1 MNWIKSNPFLAGLA
15 GATILICGI
24 LYVLGS
30 KWATRYDE
38 AKAGFDE
45 AYQAVSAAERTPLYP
60 TDENRDGKRKALTEY
75 SKDIEDL
82 RDLFKP
88 YRPEDTANISPQ
100 AFTDRLKS
108 ASSEVSTAFGKT
120 ELPEN
125 FFLGFE
131 GYRNQLAQSGATGT
145 LLYSM
150 AGIKEA
156 LLSLAEARPS
166 ALLKVHRPA
175 VVEENGGTYQPAPT
189 DVARY
194 FPFEV
199 TFKGSEA
206 SVREF
211 LDSLGAAESHYF
223 IVRCLKI
230 QNERDTPPKVADAKF
245 DPVADPTAPA
255 APANPFDDVFFG
267 GGDATEEEPATEQP
281 AVEEGGEGEEPAVVE
296 AAPAEEVDTSR
307 ILAQVLGAEELI
319 VFVRFD
325 VAMFLPAKELP
336 KP

>member
-15 GATILICGI
+15 GATVLLCGI

-30 KWATRYDE
+30 KWATRYDD

-45 AYQAVSAAERTPLYP
+45 SYQAVSAAERTPLYP
-60 TDENRDGKRKALTEY
+60 TDENRDGKHKALTEH
-75 SKDIEDL
+75 SKAIEEL
-82 RDLFKP
+82 RGLFET
-88 YRPEDTANISPQ
+88 YRPEEIENISPQ
-100 AFTDRLKS
+100 AFTDLLISSS
-108 ASSEVSTAFGKT
+108 AEVEAAFGNA
-120 ELPEN
+120 EFPEN

-131 GYRNQLAQSGATGT
+131 GYRNQLARSGATGT
-145 LLYSM
+145 LLYPL

-156 LLSLAEARPS
+156 LLGLAEARPS

-175 VVEENGGTYQPAPT
+175 VEEENGEKYQPAPT

-211 LDSLGAAESHYF
+211 LNSLATAESHYF

-230 QNERDTPPKVADAKF
+230 QNERKTPPKVADAKF
-245 DPVADPTAPA
+245 EPVADTAAPTAPA
-255 APANPFDDVFFG
+255 SPFDDIFFG
-267 GGDATEEEPATEQP
+267 GGDTAEQPTAEEPA
-281 AVEEGGEGEEPAVVE
+281 AGGEGEAPAAPE

-307 ILAQVLGAEELI
+307 ILAQVLGGEELV

-325 VAMFLPAKELP
+325 VAMFLPAGELP